1 MKYLII
7 VYSKFNDGKADKK
20 AMYDTNDQIVAFSS
34 FHSNMS
40 QLMNDKTVSLGTVMV
55 IDETGVVYKTE
66 SFGRPEE
73 VEEEV
78 IAQ

>member
-20 AMYDTNDQIVAFSS
+20 AMYDTDDQIVAFAS

-55 IDETGVVYKTE
+55 IDEMGTVYKTE

-73 VEEEV
+73 VLEEITE
-78 IAQ
+78 